1 MNRKLQI
8 IATVVLFVVMAAVGS
23 PQAGNSTPPSSDSA
37 KSMEPTTAKGQLVVT
52 YFHGNARCATC
63 RKLEGYAVEVMDST
77 FGASLKDSSI
87 VWRLVNYDETEN
99 EHYLKDYSLFTKSL
113 ILSFMVDGKEKA
125 WKNLDKIWELV
136 GDKEEYQ
143 AYVRNEINTFLAEQ
157 SK

>member
-1 MNRKLQI
+1 MNRKWQMTSLFI
-8 IATVVLFVVMAAVGS
+8 LLIGLAVVGLPSSGS
-23 PQAGNSTPPSSDSA
+23 GTPPSADSV
-37 KSMEPTTAKGQLVVT
+37 KSAEQTKHMGQLIVT

-113 ILSFMVDGKEKA
+113 ILSYMVDGKEKA

-143 AYVRNEINTFLAEQ
+143 AYVRNEIKAFLVEQ
-157 SK
+157 KK